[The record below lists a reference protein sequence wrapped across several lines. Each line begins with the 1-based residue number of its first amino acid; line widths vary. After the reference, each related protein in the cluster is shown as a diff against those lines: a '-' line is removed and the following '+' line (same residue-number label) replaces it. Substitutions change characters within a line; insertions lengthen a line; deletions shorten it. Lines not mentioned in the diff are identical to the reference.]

1 MNMKKINVTFTIPL
15 ETNKLLH
22 SIIGRRKIS
31 SFVTQALNNALKEE
45 LEALKEAYAQAEQD
59 PDRREII
66 KDWDAIDIEGW
77 E

>member
-1 MNMKKINVTFTIPL
+1 MKKINVTFTIPV

-22 SIIGRRKIS
+22 SVVGRRKIS
-31 SFVTQALNNALKEE
+31 SFVTQALHKALKEE

-59 PDRREII
+59 PDRRSTI
-66 KDWDAIDIEGW
+66 KDWDAIEIEGW